1 MAELETPANSNTKAT
16 RQRQKKKLP
25 VYGKILIVLGVIIV
39 SLLIAAAVYANYLK
53 DKVEDVIE
61 SVGTPEVVLPEHSAK
76 VKPLTIML
84 LGIDHRKETGSL
96 NTDVI
101 MVISL
106 NPEDK
111 SATVV
116 SIPRDVQ
123 MFPEGLP
130 HRKANYYYPY
140 FYLQDQE
147 TAFAKT
153 KQVFSDYLDI
163 PIDYMVTINFEG
175 FKKVVDELGGLM
187 IDVDMDMCYI
197 DNYDGTNINLKQGL
211 QKLDGK
217 EALDFVRYRKSS
229 SRCAVVTAESSD
241 QERNIRQ
248 QQVIDAILKEMLSFN
263 GISKAGQVIQ
273 SIGEEMKTD
282 IPSSQIR
289 NFITK
294 YYNIDRSNIAYYS
307 LRGTWISPYIV
318 LEEGE
323 LEAVQ
328 NALKAEL
335 GVDGAVR
342 PSPTPDATKRP
353 GHTVRPGQAT
363 PRPSTRPAT
372 NPGSTNPGPTPT
384 PQPSGSSAPTVTPPS
399 APGSVTDDTYGHSDN
414 DSDLPDWLRP
424 SGTSR

>member
-1 MAELETPANSNTKAT
+1 MAELETPAKSKSAAK
-16 RQRQKKKLP
+16 RQKKKKKLP
-25 VYGKILIVLGVIIV
+25 IYGKILIVLGVIIV
-39 SLLIAAAVYANYLK
+39 SLAIAAAVYANYLK
-53 DKVEDVIE
+53 DKVDDVID
-61 SVGTPEVVLPEHSAK
+61 SVGTPEVVLPEQSAK
-76 VKPLTIML
+76 VKPLTVML
-84 LGIDHRKETGSL
+84 MGIDHRQETGSL

-101 MVISL
+101 MVLSL

-123 MFPEGLP
+123 LFPSGLP

-140 FYLQDQE
+140 FYLQNQE

-153 KQVFSDYLDI
+153 KEVFSDYLDI

-187 IDVDMDMCYI
+187 IDVDMNMCYI
-197 DNYDGTNINLKQGL
+197 DTYDGTNINLQQGL

-229 SRCAVVTAESSD
+229 SRCSVVTAESTD
-241 QERNIRQ
+241 QERNLRQ
-248 QQVIDAILKEMLSFN
+248 QQVIDAVLKEMLSFN
-263 GISKAGQVIQ
+263 GITKAGQVIQ

-294 YYNIDRSNIAYYS
+294 YYNIDRSNIDYRS
-307 LRGTWISPYIV
+307 LQGRWISPYIV

-335 GVDGAVR
+335 GVEGAVR
-342 PSPTPDATKRP
+342 PDRPSSSPSATNRP
-353 GHTVRPGQAT
+353 GSTSRPGGQAT
-363 PRPSTRPAT
+363 PRPTPPSTAT
-372 NPGSTNPGPTPT
+372 PTPT
-384 PQPSGSSAPTVTPPS
+384 PTPTSSEQAVSPSPT
-399 APGSVTDDTYGHSDN
+399 PGSVTDDTYGNSGGSSDM
-414 DSDLPDWLRP
+414 PDWLRP
-424 SGTSR
+424 SGSSRR